1 MWKIFLRAFLLLCA
15 MTLLTGVLYP
25 LVVIGLAQLCFPNQ
39 ANGSLVRNHGKV
51 IGSALIGQDFRAPQY
66 FHGRPSAANYDGTA
80 SGGSNLG
87 PTNRKLIKAVAGN
100 AAAVRKENGLPAGRA
115 IPSDLVTAS
124 ASGLDPHISP
134 EGALLQVPRIA
145 EARKLT
151 VESVRRLVRQNT
163 EYPLL
168 GLFGAPRINVLRVN
182 LALDSLQ
189 NGG

>member
-25 LVVIGLAQLCFPNQ
+25 LVVTGLAQLCFPNQ

-163 EYPLL
+163 EYRLL